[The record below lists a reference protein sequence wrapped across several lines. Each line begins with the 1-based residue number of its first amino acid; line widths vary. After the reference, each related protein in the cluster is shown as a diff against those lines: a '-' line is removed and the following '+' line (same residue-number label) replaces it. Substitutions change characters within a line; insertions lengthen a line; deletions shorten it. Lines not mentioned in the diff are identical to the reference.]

1 MNEVQIFENE
11 EFGSIRT
18 IYIDNEVWFVGK
30 DITNNLGYSNPSK
43 ALADHVDDEDKL
55 NNESLSS
62 LGQRGGWLI
71 NESGLYSL
79 ILSSKLPSAKAFKRW
94 VTKEVLPTIR
104 KHGFYATDKTLDE
117 MLGSEEQTKEL
128 LRKLKEEQALRR
140 KNELS
145 YEKLIAEK
153 NELIEVLDEK
163 AEYHDNVLNS
173 ERLMQMTLIAK
184 DYGMSAT
191 RMNAMLYG
199 YGVQYKVGKTWV
211 LFSKYQNYGF
221 TQTRTIRPRGCE
233 EYIQVMYWTETGR
246 KFIYDFLKSKGVLPK
261 SEAFLQEDVAV
272 NDNGQ
277 LCFDFI

>member
-1 MNEVQIFENE
+1 MNEVQIFENN
-11 EFGSIRT
+11 EFGELEILWENDKAYFPAIRCAE
-18 IYIDNEVWFVGK
+18 I
-30 DITNNLGYSNPSK
+30 LGYSNTREAIRRHCK
-43 ALADHVDDEDKL
+43 GGVKHALL
-55 NNESLSS
+55 TN
-62 LGQRGGWLI
+62 GGKQEKKYISEGDLYRLI
-71 NESGLYSL
+71 
-79 ILSSKLPSAKAFKRW
+79 IRSKLEAAQRFETW
-94 VTKEVLPTIR
+94 VFDEVLPTIR

-211 LFSKYQNYGF
+211 LFAKYQNYGF

-233 EYIQVMYWTETGR
+233 EYIQVMYWTETG
-246 KFIYDFLKSKGVLPK
+246 
-261 SEAFLQEDVAV
+261 
-272 NDNGQ
+272 
-277 LCFDFI
+277 

>member
-1 MNEVQIFENE
+1 
-11 EFGSIRT
+11 
-18 IYIDNEVWFVGK
+18 
-30 DITNNLGYSNPSK
+30 
-43 ALADHVDDEDKL
+43 
-55 NNESLSS
+55 
-62 LGQRGGWLI
+62 
-71 NESGLYSL
+71 
-79 ILSSKLPSAKAFKRW
+79 
-94 VTKEVLPTIR
+94 
-104 KHGFYATDKTLDE
+104 
-117 MLGSEEQTKEL
+117 MLGSEKQTKEL

-211 LFSKYQNYGF
+211 LFAKYQNYGF
-221 TQTRTIRPRGCE
+221 TQTRTIRPRGSE

-246 KFIYDFLKSKGVLPK
+246 KFIYDFLKYKGVLPK